1 MVDDHILPD
10 EYDNDDGLFQRR
22 PRSLVVVSKEGKKLL
37 LPIIPHHWSKHTWKD
52 TKWNYSLAS
61 SCMTSI
67 HIYQNVKKE
76 LNFIMSEVM
85 RHCCWVSTGVVGRG
99 EIRTFRV
106 LKSAMWYSYYK
117 HYLLMKCSFPYGKK
131 IKKWKQTLC
140 TTECTRVS
148 LLTPQI
154 LIISLPEC
162 TTHDVL
168 ALSSQW

>member
-85 RHCCWVSTGVVGRG
+85 RHCCCWVSTGVVGRG

-106 LKSAMWYSYYK
+106 LKSAMWYSYYYK

-131 IKKWKQTLC
+131 IKSESKHYARLN
-140 TTECTRVS
+140 
-148 LLTPQI
+148 
-154 LIISLPEC
+154 
-162 TTHDVL
+162 VL
-168 ALSSQW
+168 VFLSSHPKSLSFLFQSAPPHMMY